1 MPDGP
6 PDSPKPKRSWLGATI
21 NFGLVVLAFTLLGVV
36 LWRNRDKIQEVFAH
50 PLDLRL
56 LGLGILIFQISLLI
70 TYLRWYILVKVI
82 EPKFTLRSTMLLGF
96 VGYVFNLV
104 IPGAVGG
111 DFIKAAYLV
120 RMHIR
125 RTQAVASMV
134 IDRILGLLG
143 LFVLAAVAGII
154 AWSMA
159 NSDVRKLIMAAWIMT
174 AGATLALVLI
184 FTQGLTRW
192 FPSLNHPGRG
202 RLGTVIVELNT
213 MSSIYR
219 RRLDV
224 VFAGLLLSMLVHTL
238 NVLAFYLMGK
248 MLFGTAMTTTLGE
261 HFLMV
266 PLTLFTMVVPIPFGA
281 LGVSEEVGRQ
291 LGNLVGHPNGA
302 LAMLGFR
309 VLMYACGLIA
319 ACVYLANHRE
329 IRELTAGAHHL
340 EEELVRGEIAED
352 DADKIPGLNQD

>member
-1 MPDGP
+1 MPDGR

-56 LGLGILIFQISLLI
+56 LGLGILIFQVSLLI

-143 LFVLAAVAGII
+143 LFVLAAVAGIF

-159 NSDVRKLIMAAWIMT
+159 NSDVRKLIMTAWIMT
-174 AGATLALVLI
+174 AVT
-184 FTQGLTRW
+184 T
-192 FPSLNHPGRG
+192 
-202 RLGTVIVELNT
+202 
-213 MSSIYR
+213 
-219 RRLDV
+219 
-224 VFAGLLLSMLVHTL
+224 LLL
-238 NVLAFYLMGK
+238 
-248 MLFGTAMTTTLGE
+248 
-261 HFLMV
+261 
-266 PLTLFTMVVPIPFGA
+266 
-281 LGVSEEVGRQ
+281 
-291 LGNLVGHPNGA
+291 
-302 LAMLGFR
+302 
-309 VLMYACGLIA
+309 
-319 ACVYLANHRE
+319 
-329 IRELTAGAHHL
+329 
-340 EEELVRGEIAED
+340 
-352 DADKIPGLNQD
+352 

>member
-1 MPDGP
+1 MPDGR
-6 PDSPKPKRSWLGATI
+6 PDSPKPKRPWLGHAI

-36 LWRNRDKIQEVFAH
+36 LWQNRAKIQEVFAH

-56 LGLGILIFQISLLI
+56 LALGILIFQISLLI
-70 TYLRWYILVKVI
+70 TYVRWYVLVKVI
-82 EPKFTLRSTMLLGF
+82 DRRFTLRSTMLLGF

-143 LFVLAAVAGII
+143 LFVLSALAGGL

-159 NSDVRKLIMAAWIMT
+159 DSDVRKLIMAAWIMT
-174 AGATLALVLI
+174 AVATLALVAI
-184 FTQGLTRW
+184 FTQALTRL
-192 FPSLNHPGRG
+192 FPGLRHPGRG
-202 RLGTVIVELNT
+202 RLGTIMIELGT

-224 VFAGLLLSMLVHTL
+224 VFAGLALSVLGHGL

-248 MLFGTAMTTTLGE
+248 MLFGTAMTTTLGQ
-261 HFLMV
+261 HYLMV

-281 LGVSEEVGRQ
+281 LGVSEEVGKQ

-302 LAMLGFR
+302 LAMLSFR

-319 ACVYLANHRE
+319 ACVYLAN
-329 IRELTAGAHHL
+329 IREVRGLTAEAHHL
-340 EEELVRGEIAED
+340 EEELAHGEID
-352 DADKIPGLNQD
+352 DDDSEGMSEVTQD

>member
-1 MPDGP
+1 MPDGRS
-6 PDSPKPKRSWLGATI
+6 DSPNPKRSWLGPAI
-21 NFGLVVLAFTLLGVV
+21 NIGLVVLAFTLLGVV
-36 LWRNRDKIQEVFAH
+36 LWQNRDEIRAVFAR

-56 LGLGILIFQISLLI
+56 LALGILIFQISLLI
-70 TYLRWYILVKVI
+70 TFVRWYILVKVI

-111 DFIKAAYLV
+111 DFIKAAFLS

-143 LFVLAAVAGII
+143 LFVLAAVAGAV

-159 NSDVRKLIMAAWIMT
+159 DDDVRKLIMAAWLMT
-174 AGATLALVLI
+174 TVASLLLVAI
-184 FTQGLTRW
+184 FTQPLTRL
-192 FPSLNHPGRG
+192 FHNLKQPGHVRG
-202 RLGTVIVELNT
+202 RRGLIMVELNT

-224 VFAGLLLSMLVHTL
+224 VFAGLALSVLGHGL

-248 MLFGTAMTTTLGE
+248 MLFGSEMTTTLGQ

-266 PLTLFTMVVPIPFGA
+266 PLTLFTMVIPIPFGA
-281 LGVSEEVGRQ
+281 LGVSEAVGKQ
-291 LGNLVGHPNGA
+291 LGNLVSHPNG
-302 LAMLGFR
+302 R
-309 VLMYACGLIA
+309 SPC
-319 ACVYLANHRE
+319 
-329 IRELTAGAHHL
+329 
-340 EEELVRGEIAED
+340 
-352 DADKIPGLNQD
+352 